1 MQWQQEQAALTM
13 VTIAV
18 ADLTIEVVE
27 EVVVV
32 MVGVHNPLLPTLR
45 NNMSLLPAT
54 NVENR
59 DISLPIAHLH
69 TYALLAAVAVLLLLL
84 VALASVLVPRHQ
96 HVDMQLLRREGALA
110 TLTPIVILPLRTV
123 APLPVVQETMVAV
136 PPLVMPWYAWL
147 VRYSSSMP

>member
-18 ADLTIEVVE
+18 ADLTIEVVDE
-27 EVVVV
+27 VV
-32 MVGVHNPLLPTLR
+32 MVMDGVHNPLLPTLR

-59 DISLPIAHLH
+59 DISLPIAQLH
-69 TYALLAAVAVLLLLL
+69 TYALLAAVLLLPL
-84 VALASVLVPRHQ
+84 VALASVPVPRHQ

-110 TLTPIVILPLRTV
+110 AVTPTVVLPLRTV
-123 APLPVVQETMVAV
+123 VPLPVVPETMVAV
-136 PPLVMPWYAWL
+136 PPPVMPWYAWL
-147 VRYSSSMP
+147 VQYSSSMP

>member
-32 MVGVHNPLLPTLR
+32 MVGVHNPLLPTLH
-45 NNMSLLPAT
+45 NTTSLLPVT

-59 DISLPIAHLH
+59 GISLPIAHLH
-69 TYALLAAVAVLLLLL
+69 IYALLAAVLLLPL
-84 VALASVLVPRHQ
+84 VALASVPVPRHQ
-96 HVDMQLLRREGALA
+96 HVDIPPLRRKGALA
-110 TLTPIVILPLRTV
+110 ALTPMVVLP
-123 APLPVVQETMVAV
+123 A
-136 PPLVMPWYAWL
+136 
-147 VRYSSSMP
+147 

>member
-1 MQWQQEQAALTM
+1 M

-18 ADLTIEVVE
+18 ADLTIEVVD

-32 MVGVHNPLLPTLR
+32 MDGVHNPLQHTLH
-45 NNMSLLPAT
+45 NNTSLLPAT

-59 DISLPIAHLH
+59 GISLPIAHLH
-69 TYALLAAVAVLLLLL
+69 TYALLAAVLLLPL
-84 VALASVLVPRHQ
+84 VSLVSVLVPRHQ

-110 TLTPIVILPLRTV
+110 ALTPILALPLRTV
-123 APLPVVQETMVAV
+123 APLPVVLETMVAV
-136 PPLVMPWYAWL
+136 PPLIMPWYAWL